1 MIRKANGIALAAAA
15 FGLLVPPAWGG
26 EKTLGHRPIPGEMD
40 SIGGDVSAANY
51 AKIKTGMSL
60 RDVEK
65 ILGKGEELSSSGEDS
80 YIMVWQDGFK
90 TISVFFIKNKVVSKS
105 KVGL

>member
-1 MIRKANGIALAAAA
+1 MIRKAHGIALAAAA

-26 EKTLGHRPIPGEMD
+26 EKTAGHRPIPGETD
-40 SIGGDVSAANY
+40 GIGGDVSAANY

-60 RDVEK
+60 REVEK
-65 ILGKGEELSSSGEDS
+65 ILGPGEELSSSGEGNS
-80 YIMVWQDGFK
+80 AMVWQDGFK
-90 TISVFFIKNKVVSKS
+90 TISVIFIKNKVLSKS